1 MTATAG
7 TDAFAEQ
14 TRALRQL
21 LVQSIDALATG
32 GEGLGEKAAELR
44 DMIDRPPR
52 VAVIGRLKSGKSTLV
67 NALTETDIAATGS
80 LECTMAVS
88 IYEQGAPAR
97 AEIHGSDGR
106 VDTVALAG
114 RPLEHLGR
122 PLDEV
127 DYIRQ
132 FVPVSRLDALGVI
145 DTPGTATLT
154 VENEQRTRSIL
165 VEGSRDT
172 RRASAWADCVVFLSD
187 SAPRADERE
196 LLTELNMTPLTTV
209 GVISRAD
216 SFGAG
221 AFGTRDPIDHAG
233 EYAGRIADLLG
244 GTVST
249 VMPLSGLLAE
259 SALTGRVNEDTA
271 RALRPLAG
279 LTRDQLIDAVELPDP
294 SGVVP
299 GLTAASRDNLLDT
312 LGEYG
317 VYYGRTVAAESGS
330 VGLMHWMLQVSGIE
344 RLSTAITG
352 EMAHFAVLQ
361 RAVRFVETLDS
372 LAGRPEFREHVRW
385 VQSVL
390 LSQPVMNTVLL
401 YRSFRDTVA
410 GTPDSQLI
418 PRLRH
423 ALQGRTA
430 PEKLGLDPGTGEGEF
445 LTELRSSLE
454 LLRQLAMAPLSS
466 AEDDARERLI
476 VLYQALWTTSTN
488 AQ

>member
-1 MTATAG
+1 M
-7 TDAFAEQ
+7 DEQ
-14 TRALRQL
+14 TTALQRL
-21 LVQSIDALATG
+21 LTQATDALAGG
-32 GEGLGEKAAELR
+32 GENLATKAAELR

-67 NALTETDIAATGS
+67 NALTESDIAATGS

-88 IYEQGAPAR
+88 VYEQGAPAR
-97 AEIHGSDGR
+97 AEIHGTDGR

-114 RPLEHLGR
+114 GPLEQLGR
-122 PLDEV
+122 PLDEI
-127 DYIRQ
+127 DHIRQ
-132 FVPVSRLDALGVI
+132 FVPVSRLSDLGVI

-154 VENEQRTRSIL
+154 VENEQRTRRIL

-187 SAPRADERE
+187 SAPRADERD
-196 LLTELNMTPLTTV
+196 LLTELDMTPLTTV

-221 AFGTRDPIDHAG
+221 AFGPRDPINHAG
-233 EYAGRIADLLG
+233 EYAGRIAGLLG

-259 SALTGRVNEDTA
+259 SALTGRVTEDTA

-279 LTRDQLIDAVELPDP
+279 LSRGRLIDVLEVDDP
-294 SGVVP
+294 STVVP
-299 GLTAASRDNLLDT
+299 GFTAAARDDLLDT

-317 VYYGRTVAAESGS
+317 VCYGRTVAAEGGAA
-330 VGLMHWMLQVSGIE
+330 GLMRWMRAVSGIE
-344 RLSTAITG
+344 NLSVAVTG
-352 EMAHFAVLQ
+352 EMAYFAVLQ
-361 RAVRFVETLDS
+361 RAVRFLES
-372 LAGRPEFREHVRW
+372 LESLSGTPDYREHVRW
-385 VQSVL
+385 VQSIL
-390 LSQPVMNTVLL
+390 LSQPAMNTVLL

-410 GTPDSQLI
+410 TTPDSQLI

-423 ALQGRTA
+423 ALQGRTG
-430 PEKLGLDPGTGEGEF
+430 PEKLGLAPDTGDGEF
-445 LTELRSSLE
+445 LAELRSSLE
-454 LLRQLAMAPLSS
+454 LLRELAMAPLSS

-476 VLYQALWTTSTN
+476 VVYQSLWKDVSH
-488 AQ
+488 

>member
-14 TRALRQL
+14 TRALQQL

-154 VENEQRTRSIL
+154 VENE
-165 VEGSRDT
+165 
-172 RRASAWADCVVFLSD
+172 
-187 SAPRADERE
+187 
-196 LLTELNMTPLTTV
+196 
-209 GVISRAD
+209 
-216 SFGAG
+216 
-221 AFGTRDPIDHAG
+221 
-233 EYAGRIADLLG
+233 
-244 GTVST
+244 
-249 VMPLSGLLAE
+249 
-259 SALTGRVNEDTA
+259 
-271 RALRPLAG
+271 
-279 LTRDQLIDAVELPDP
+279 
-294 SGVVP
+294 
-299 GLTAASRDNLLDT
+299 
-312 LGEYG
+312 
-317 VYYGRTVAAESGS
+317 
-330 VGLMHWMLQVSGIE
+330 
-344 RLSTAITG
+344 
-352 EMAHFAVLQ
+352 
-361 RAVRFVETLDS
+361 
-372 LAGRPEFREHVRW
+372 
-385 VQSVL
+385 
-390 LSQPVMNTVLL
+390 
-401 YRSFRDTVA
+401 
-410 GTPDSQLI
+410 
-418 PRLRH
+418 
-423 ALQGRTA
+423 
-430 PEKLGLDPGTGEGEF
+430 
-445 LTELRSSLE
+445 
-454 LLRQLAMAPLSS
+454 
-466 AEDDARERLI
+466 
-476 VLYQALWTTSTN
+476 
-488 AQ
+488 

>member
-88 IYEQGAPAR
+88 IHEQGAPAR

-172 RRASAWADCVVFLSD
+172 RRA
-187 SAPRADERE
+187 
-196 LLTELNMTPLTTV
+196 
-209 GVISRAD
+209 
-216 SFGAG
+216 
-221 AFGTRDPIDHAG
+221 
-233 EYAGRIADLLG
+233 
-244 GTVST
+244 
-249 VMPLSGLLAE
+249 
-259 SALTGRVNEDTA
+259 
-271 RALRPLAG
+271 
-279 LTRDQLIDAVELPDP
+279 
-294 SGVVP
+294 
-299 GLTAASRDNLLDT
+299 
-312 LGEYG
+312 
-317 VYYGRTVAAESGS
+317 
-330 VGLMHWMLQVSGIE
+330 
-344 RLSTAITG
+344 
-352 EMAHFAVLQ
+352 
-361 RAVRFVETLDS
+361 
-372 LAGRPEFREHVRW
+372 
-385 VQSVL
+385 
-390 LSQPVMNTVLL
+390 
-401 YRSFRDTVA
+401 
-410 GTPDSQLI
+410 
-418 PRLRH
+418 
-423 ALQGRTA
+423 
-430 PEKLGLDPGTGEGEF
+430 
-445 LTELRSSLE
+445 
-454 LLRQLAMAPLSS
+454 
-466 AEDDARERLI
+466 
-476 VLYQALWTTSTN
+476 
-488 AQ
+488 

>member
-1 MTATAG
+1 G
-7 TDAFAEQ
+7 
-14 TRALRQL
+14 
-21 LVQSIDALATG
+21 
-32 GEGLGEKAAELR
+32 
-44 DMIDRPPR
+44 
-52 VAVIGRLKSGKSTLV
+52 
-67 NALTETDIAATGS
+67 
-80 LECTMAVS
+80 
-88 IYEQGAPAR
+88 
-97 AEIHGSDGR
+97 
-106 VDTVALAG
+106 
-114 RPLEHLGR
+114 
-122 PLDEV
+122 
-127 DYIRQ
+127 
-132 FVPVSRLDALGVI
+132 
-145 DTPGTATLT
+145 
-154 VENEQRTRSIL
+154 
-165 VEGSRDT
+165 
-172 RRASAWADCVVFLSD
+172 VFLSD

-385 VQSVL
+385 VQSIL